1 MFEKAVERLIFTSR
15 WLMAPFYL
23 GLIAVLAV
31 LVVKFLQEADPFRAR
46 TSST

>member
-31 LVVKFLQEADPFRAR
+31 LVIKFAPGGLS
-46 TSST
+46 TSCRWYST